1 MGYFG
6 IGSKAALGLAA
17 GAGVGYAGYK
27 AAGAGYTTPGM
38 VTMGAG
44 AAIGA
49 TSIGLGKRGISR
61 HATARAFDRVAR
73 ETARASQKLSGQASR
88 RFFGAKA
95 MGAIGVGAAGYR
107 LL

>member
-27 AAGAGYTTPGM
+27 ATRAGYTTPGM
-38 VTMGAG
+38 ITMGAG

-61 HATARAFDRVAR
+61 HATARAFDRIAK
-73 ETARASQKLSGQASR
+73 ETAKASRKLEGQASR
-88 RFFGAKA
+88 RFFGSKA
-95 MGAIGVGAAGYR
+95 MATIGVGAAGYR